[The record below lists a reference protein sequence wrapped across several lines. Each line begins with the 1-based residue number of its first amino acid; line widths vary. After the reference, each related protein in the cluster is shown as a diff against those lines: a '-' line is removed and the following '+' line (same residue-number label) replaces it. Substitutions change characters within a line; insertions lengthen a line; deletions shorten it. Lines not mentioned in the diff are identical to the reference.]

1 MKRRCYFI
9 WLMGIVILFIIG
21 LCVKMYEDKGK
32 SASQVQVVAIRE
44 VEKEFVQYKEIW
56 EGTTFPT
63 LSVRD
68 KEEQTIVFT
77 SELKK
82 PKLYVMWAS
91 WCSDCQRELPV
102 IEKIY
107 RTYKDDIDFVLID
120 LVGFRDETV
129 EKALNYYNDNK
140 FTFPIYFDV
149 DQTVVNSLEL
159 KAIPTL
165 YFVNSNNQIEKI
177 FIETVDEDSLNREI
191 SKLANS

>member
-1 MKRRCYFI
+1 MKRRYYFI
-9 WLMGIVILFIIG
+9 WLMGIVTLFIIG
-21 LCVKMYEDKGK
+21 LCVKMYEDKGNTT
-32 SASQVQVVAIRE
+32 SQVQEVAIRE
-44 VEKEFVQYKEIW
+44 VEKEFVKYKEIW
-56 EGTTFPT
+56 EGTPFPMF
-63 LSVRD
+63 SVRD

-77 SELKK
+77 PESMK

-107 RTYKDDIDFVLID
+107 RIYKDDIDFVLID

-191 SKLANS
+191 SKLANR